1 MRTRI
6 SVALNGTE
14 LTSIDSAIVLQ
25 GVDEGAASW
34 NITAGNRAGNP
45 GQHVTSV
52 EKRYRDVIVSFAIA
66 EKRDLI
72 RRSTIIQKVC
82 EWAAAG
88 GDLTVNYR
96 DRQKLRVICAQ
107 MPAVKTLTKW
117 AETYSITFRA
127 YAVPFWQSMD
137 PESKTISAGT
147 SGSAT
152 LAVKESAGGKLC
164 FEATNSSGS
173 TVNSVNIVVVNGT
186 GMAFASL
193 GLANGEKLIG
203 DYDENDIQRLRIKN
217 TNNVYRSV
225 LDKRTIFSADDIM
238 LKCGANTVSVSS
250 EAALSW
256 NVWTYGR
263 WE

>member
-6 SVALNGTE
+6 SVALNGID
-14 LTSIDSAIVLQ
+14 LASIDSAIILQ

-34 NITAGNRAGNP
+34 NITTGGRAGNS
-45 GQHVTSV
+45 GQHVTNV
-52 EKRYRDVIVSFAIA
+52 EKRYRDVVVNFAVA

-72 RRSTIIQKVC
+72 KRATVIQKVC
-82 EWAAAG
+82 AWAANG

-127 YAVPFWQSMD
+127 YEVPFWQSMD
-137 PESKTISAGT
+137 AESAAITAGT
-147 SGSAT
+147 SGSVT

-164 FEATNSSGS
+164 FEATNGSGS
-173 TVNSVNIVVVNGT
+173 TVNAASVTANGKSII
-186 GMAFASL
+186 FASL

-203 DYDENDIQRLRIKN
+203 DYDENDVQRLRIKN
-217 TNNVYRSV
+217 TSNVFRSV
-225 LDKRTIFSADDIM
+225 LDKRTTASADDVP
-238 LKCGANTVSVSS
+238 LKQGGNTVSVTSG
-250 EAALSW
+250 AALSW
-256 NVWTYGR
+256 NVYTYGR

>member
-6 SVALNGTE
+6 SVALNGTD
-14 LTSIDSAIVLQ
+14 LASIDSAIILQ
-25 GVDEGAASW
+25 GVDESTPNW
-34 NITAGNRAGNP
+34 NISAGSRAGNN
-45 GQHVTSV
+45 GQYVTGL

-66 EKRDLI
+66 EKRDLV
-72 RRSTIIQKVC
+72 RRSTIIQKIC
-82 EWAAAG
+82 GWAAAG

-107 MPAVKTLTKW
+107 LPAVKTLTKW
-117 AETYSITFRA
+117 AEAYSITFRA

-137 PESKTISAGT
+137 PERAAISAGT

-152 LAVKESAGGKLC
+152 LAVRESAGGKLC

-173 TVNSVNIVVVNGT
+173 TVNAVSITANGKSIV
-186 GMAFASL
+186 FASL

-203 DYDENDIQRLRIKN
+203 DYDDNDIQRLRIKN
-217 TNNVYRSV
+217 TSNVYRSV
-225 LDKRTIFSADDIM
+225 LDKRTTASADDVPV
-238 LKCGANTVSVSS
+238 KQGANTVSVTSGS
-250 EAALSW
+250 ALSW
-256 NVWTYGR
+256 NVYTYGR